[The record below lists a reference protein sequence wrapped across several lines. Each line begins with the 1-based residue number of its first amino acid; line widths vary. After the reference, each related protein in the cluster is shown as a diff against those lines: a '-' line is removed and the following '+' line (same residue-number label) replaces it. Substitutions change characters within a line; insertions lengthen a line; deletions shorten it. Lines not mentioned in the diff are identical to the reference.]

1 MAVSGGT
8 LDIILRNPTGFT
20 GYWFANGLE
29 IATVGQLPTVAPQ
42 MLDGVLF
49 DEDGMEDSSRQRL
62 EQLTQTGTTLTPA
75 LVEEFKARAIANWT
89 AVGLTAEQVSRL
101 TSSTIEISDLD
112 DEGALG
118 LTGSSRIVLDD
129 DALGYGWYVG
139 AMSET
144 VPDGTMDLLTVL
156 THELGH
162 VLGLSDLD
170 GQQTPD
176 RIMAGTL
183 QPGQR
188 RSVSV
193 ADLLTGDQP
202 INENVATTV
211 DRWTPVGDLFAVS
224 DSATAEETTAATR
237 IALDADAIV
246 LQPAM
251 GTRDHATNKS
261 PKLTQVAGQGTV
273 IPVKSQQE
281 LDLLDD
287 LFTSEIAKGDILL
300 FPFSG
305 R

>member
-1 MAVSGGT
+1 
-8 LDIILRNPTGFT
+8 
-20 GYWFANGLE
+20 
-29 IATVGQLPTVAPQ
+29 

-62 EQLTQTGTTLTPA
+62 EQLTQAGTTLTPA
-75 LVEEFKARAIANWT
+75 LVDEFKARAIANW
-89 AVGLTAEQVSRL
+89 AAAGLTAEQVSRL

-202 INENVATTV
+202 MPNDVAPAVGGWAPV
-211 DRWTPVGDLFAVS
+211 DDLFAES
-224 DSATAEETTAATR
+224 DSAAAGESTAATR
-237 IALDADAIV
+237 IALDTEAIV

-251 GTRDHATNKS
+251 GTQGQATNKL
-261 PKLTQVAGQGTV
+261 PKQARVAGQGTV
-273 IPVKSQQE
+273 IPMKSQQE

-287 LFTSEIAKGDILL
+287 LFTDEIAKGDILL
-300 FPFSG
+300 FPFSD